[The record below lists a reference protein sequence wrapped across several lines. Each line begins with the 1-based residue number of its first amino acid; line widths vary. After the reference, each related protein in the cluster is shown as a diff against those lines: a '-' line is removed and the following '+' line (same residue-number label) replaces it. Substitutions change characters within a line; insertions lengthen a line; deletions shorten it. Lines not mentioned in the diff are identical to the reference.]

1 MPKIIEN
8 LEQRLLEEAGRQL
21 QQTGYGAMTVRSV
34 AAACGVGVG
43 TVYNYFPSKDA
54 LLAAFMLEDWHVCMR
69 SIEQCAC
76 AAEQCDVV
84 LRCIYNQLTA
94 FLQLHSSVFRDREA
108 ASHFGKAMGDYHGLL
123 REQLAKP
130 LRSFCADD
138 FTAAF
143 AAEALIAWTVQQVPF
158 AQLLPV
164 LQKLF

>member
-8 LEQRLLEEAGRQL
+8 LKMRLMEEAR
-21 QQTGYGAMTVRSV
+21 QQTAQLGYSSVTIRSV
-34 AAACGVGVG
+34 ASACGVGVG

-69 SIEQCAC
+69 NIEQCAC

-84 LRCIYNQLTA
+84 LRCIYDQLTA